1 MPYMLPALK
10 NNLYSKTDLS
20 TFGQR
25 YIDTTKSTMIPSTTQ
40 EINKKAK
47 AKAKGIKMISTNL
60 VGDGN
65 TGKKSKGQDI
75 MRGKNE
81 SKREYLNSRR

>member
-1 MPYMLPALK
+1 MFDIRYQYALHTTSFKEQHIFK
-10 NNLYSKTDLS
+10 NRPINFRAAVY
-20 TFGQR
+20 R
-25 YIDTTKSTMIPSTTQ
+25 YNQ
-40 EINKKAK
+40 EYGVDFIREEIEAQ
-47 AKAKGIKMISTNL
+47 A
-60 VGDGN
+60 N